1 MVTDTTLD
9 AREIPIYLSNA
20 SSMVKK
26 KTVFL
31 DQQYRIPFS
40 FIRRIQD
47 RKIDKPFKDSIL
59 ATGDSLLIS
68 KLDSLL
74 ADRVAARDT
83 ADTLGLYENITT
95 AFIGHSSEYS
105 VFTRLYTDQ
114 ISSTSDIGQQF
125 YRGNFFYNPAA
136 SYDSLRVSKLENRL
150 FLRLQPWSEE
160 AIVSKLNGGIGNRIM
175 NFYSFDPTYLKTNTN
190 TVWNSSF
197 VYAGVEGQLREYI
210 QWDAKGEYV
219 FLGKEQNDMSIQANA
234 RLSLY
239 PFRRARK
246 SPVTLGVH
254 FETSLKEPEF
264 YHQHFFSNHYK
275 WDNDFGKVSTTKVQ
289 ARLSIPRWNIGADVG
304 YALLNNN
311 IYFDPLEWCAR
322 THHR

>member
-1 MVTDTTLD
+1 M
-9 AREIPIYLSNA
+9 
-20 SSMVKK
+20 
-26 KTVFL
+26 
-31 DQQYRIPFS
+31 
-40 FIRRIQD
+40 
-47 RKIDKPFKDSIL
+47 
-59 ATGDSLLIS
+59 
-68 KLDSLL
+68 
-74 ADRVAARDT
+74 
-83 ADTLGLYENITT
+83 
-95 AFIGHSSEYS
+95 
-105 VFTRLYTDQ
+105 
-114 ISSTSDIGQQF
+114 
-125 YRGNFFYNPAA
+125 
-136 SYDSLRVSKLENRL
+136 
-150 FLRLQPWSEE
+150 
-160 AIVSKLNGGIGNRIM
+160 
-175 NFYSFDPTYLKTNTN
+175 
-190 TVWNSSF
+190 
-197 VYAGVEGQLREYI
+197 EGQLREYI

-311 IYFDPLEWCAR
+311 IYFDSLGVVRQNASPMSVLSASLTKNIRLGPLHLDNRVLFQMSSNQDVIPLPTVAVNAKWYLQFDVTKNVMQMQIGANAWYNTKYYSPGWNPAVGAFYNQKEIEYNNGPVIDAFVNVQWKRACIFVKLENAGQGWPMEKADYFSANRFIR
-322 THHR
+322 TQRSVKFGIYWPFYLQPGQNKQVNASGGLMSGGGGRGGFSGGGKSTSRNF